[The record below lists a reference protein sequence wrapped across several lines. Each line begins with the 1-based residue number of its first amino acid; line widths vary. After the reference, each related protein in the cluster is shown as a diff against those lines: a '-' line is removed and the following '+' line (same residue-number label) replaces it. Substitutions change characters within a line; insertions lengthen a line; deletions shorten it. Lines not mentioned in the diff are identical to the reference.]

1 MMPGLKAKSKSRVDD
16 HAIIFKRLDDS
27 DQIAS

>member
-16 HAIIFKRLDDS
+16 HAIVCKRLDGS
-27 DQIAS
+27 DLIAS